1 MPPPPSDGMGD
12 GKVTAG
18 GSTFRVYLP
27 AIDESVISE
36 AAAEKEREEISGYN
50 RLILLAEDEEPVRN
64 MLTKILKRSAYR
76 VVSAADGEEAV
87 RIFNEIP
94 QQIDLALLDRVMP
107 FLSGQKVCDHIRSI
121 RADLPV
127 IFMTGYDRGMLNRKL
142 PHDKQC
148 EIIHKP
154 CDRLELLKKIRTA
167 LANAGKDCSIRA

>member
-1 MPPPPSDGMGD
+1 MGD

-76 VVSAADGEEAV
+76 VVSASDGEEAI

-94 QQIDLALLDRVMP
+94 QQIDLALLDVVMP
-107 FLSGQKVCDHIRSI
+107 VISGQQVCDHIRSI

-127 IFMTGYDRGMLNRKL
+127 IFMTGYSREIPEQKIQNDKL
-142 PHDKQC
+142 CK
-148 EIIHKP
+148 IIYKP
-154 CDRLELLKKIRTA
+154 CDGPELLRKIRTA
-167 LANAGKDCSIRA
+167 LANAGER